1 MTIKHPLLLALLL
14 LTTIQLNAKRINIKG
29 LDISYSEDQQIM
41 IASGNAELIHPD
53 FKILANEIEYN
64 KRKNIIHGKNNVEI
78 IQNNQIILSD
88 NFTYHT
94 KTNVISIKELNLELT
109 TKQKRQQVYANAHHF
124 SDHNHYK
131 FGSYGQLTTC
141 GFDPPHYFLEAESFI
156 IYPEKR
162 IIGQNVRFVNPVGF
176 LPLGFWSPA
185 YVFDLGKRKV
195 IYLMPVIGN
204 NQIEGGFF
212 KSQVDY
218 VLTDHWTGE
227 AFIDYLSQKGIG
239 LGTRLN
245 YNNFDNLDGDIYY
258 YGVTDTEYNIKE
270 WNQTIQLSNED
281 KLTTHFQSK
290 NMYLIQGGTS
300 ASDKNLI
307 SFEKKAIDGTH
318 TAVYSFNQSH
328 LSTLKPKDYHI
339 SYSKKG
345 DDSSSTS
352 LSYKR
357 SENSVKSDAIN
368 IGNNQYIGHNIN
380 SQSNFS
386 FYQKELAQNDLRK
399 DSYLKTQ
406 QSFSKQFKHFG
417 TVKTSIDY
425 YFDTDSDTVTE
436 DIKNH
441 VVQKIPEIDLALNSI
456 QLNNAWTINQSYQYG
471 YYEEQYFI
479 TSLNKQREYSQSRF
493 NLSQNLNGHY
503 TYNLM
508 NGRLYFNAFYN
519 QYYYASGDQTFTI
532 GNNTTYETDSFSF
545 FKTKTSH
552 ERTWVPTNGNTPF
565 YFDEREQIEKNEL
578 RETLTLYL
586 LSPQKYA
593 LKYSSGYNWIVNYQL
608 DNEYELLLRPNKV
621 FRNLFRTTYL
631 LQQHRYS
638 PLVGRFDITPSKM
651 FETSLQANYD
661 LNKGEMI
668 NLNHVISG
676 STSRQW
682 ENRWIFKAYFTY
694 APKYNQDYQLQ
705 TLSLTKDL
713 HERKLTL
720 IYNRLL
726 EEYRFQ
732 FTINAFPDNNLGFT
746 SNKYESIRLEG
757 VFDDESVQ
765 R

>member
-1 MTIKHPLLLALLL
+1 MTIKQSLILILLLFTA
-14 LTTIQLNAKRINIKG
+14 IQLDAKKISIKG
-29 LDISYSEDQQIM
+29 LDISYSEDQQTM
-41 IASGNAELIHPD
+41 VASGNAELIHPD
-53 FKILANEIEYN
+53 FKILADKIEYN
-64 KRKNIIHGKNNVEI
+64 KKTDLIHGKNNVEM

-88 NFTYHT
+88 NFSYHT
-94 KTNVISIKELNLELT
+94 KTNVISINQLNLELT
-109 TKQKRQQVYANAHHF
+109 TKKKGQQVYAKADYF
-124 SDHNHYK
+124 SDHNQYK
-131 FGSYGQLTTC
+131 SGTYGQLTTC

-162 IIGQNVRFVNPVGF
+162 IIGQNVRLVNPVLF

-195 IYLMPVIGN
+195 IYLMPVIGS

-218 VLTDHWTGE
+218 VLTNHWTGE
-227 AFIDYLSQKGIG
+227 AFIDYLSKKGIG

-245 YNNFDNLDGDIYY
+245 YNNLDNLDGDIYY
-258 YGVTDTEYNIKE
+258 YGITDTKYNIKE

-281 KLTTHFQSK
+281 KLTTHLQSK
-290 NMYLIQGGTS
+290 KMYLIQGGTA

-318 TAVYSFNQSH
+318 TAVYSFDQSH
-328 LSTLKPKDYHI
+328 LSTLTPKDYHI

-345 DDSSSTS
+345 DDSSATR

-368 IGNNQYIGHNIN
+368 IENSQFIGHNIK
-380 SQSNFS
+380 SQSNVS
-386 FYQKELAQNDLRK
+386 FYQKEMTQNDLRK

-406 QSFSKQFKHFG
+406 QSFSKQFKDFG

-441 VVQKIPEIDLALNSI
+441 VVQKTPEIDLALNSI
-456 QLNNAWTINQSYQYG
+456 QLNDAWNINQSYQYG
-471 YYEEQYFI
+471 YYTEQYFI

-493 NLSQNLNGHY
+493 NLNQNLNGKY
-503 TYNLM
+503 SYDFM
-508 NGRLYFNAFYN
+508 NGQLSLTTFYN
-519 QYYYASGDQTFTI
+519 QYYYASGDQTFTV

-552 ERTWVPTNGNTPF
+552 NRTWIPNNGNTPF

-578 RETLTLYL
+578 RETLTLYI

-608 DNEYELLLRPNKV
+608 DNEYELLLRPNNV
-621 FRNLFRTTYL
+621 FRSLFRTTYL
-631 LQQHRYS
+631 LQQRRYS

-661 LNKGEMI
+661 LNEGEMI

-720 IYNRLL
+720 MYNRLL

-732 FTINAFPDNNLGFT
+732 FTINAFPDNRLGFT
-746 SNKYESIRLEG
+746 SNKYESFRLEG